1 MGLGAGLG
9 SWETVGSCGGALYR
23 AWDALSSLYSFFGWT
38 QWRPTCIPSG
48 CYQPML
54 PITFF
59 LPWFI
64 LEQHMASMFLLY
76 VLVPE
81 ISIYYCRNLVYF
93 RRMVGLWLSLHF
105 ILRAVRISFSDKLDK
120 AWGHWVGRWLRN
132 GDITGTSRK
141 KIWVVERATS
151 NKIPSIDS
159 IFLGKVQVGKAIPLQ
174 IPWRAEAF

>member
-1 MGLGAGLG
+1 
-9 SWETVGSCGGALYR
+9 
-23 AWDALSSLYSFFGWT
+23 
-38 QWRPTCIPSG
+38 
-48 CYQPML
+48 ML

-120 AWGHWVGRWLRN
+120 AWGHWVGR
-132 GDITGTSRK
+132 
-141 KIWVVERATS
+141 
-151 NKIPSIDS
+151 
-159 IFLGKVQVGKAIPLQ
+159 
-174 IPWRAEAF
+174 